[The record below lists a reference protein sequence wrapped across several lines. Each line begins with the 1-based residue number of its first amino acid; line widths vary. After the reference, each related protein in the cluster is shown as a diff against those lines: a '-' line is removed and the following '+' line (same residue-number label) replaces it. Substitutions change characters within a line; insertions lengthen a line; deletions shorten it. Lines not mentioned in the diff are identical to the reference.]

1 MFKSLYACV
10 HTLQYKKRQSED
22 IMAAS
27 DFALAFT
34 LAWESITSSVTNTAG
49 SAHWEIYGHNLS
61 QLLRRG
67 RKFSFM
73 FFRSVF

>member
-10 HTLQYKKRQSED
+10 HTLQYKNRQSED
-22 IMAAS
+22 IVAAS
-27 DFALAFT
+27 DLALAFT

-49 SAHWEIYGHNLS
+49 SAHWEIYWHNLS
-61 QLLRRG
+61 QILR